1 MDVTILSRDNKTL
14 GKGTNRLFLTFDN
27 TDVSIVNA
35 LRRVITTNI
44 QTLVFRGFPYKD
56 NQINILKNTTKF
68 NNEYLKHRLA
78 CIPIMNDD
86 ESTFNAFCNLYKIEV
101 NVTNDSL

>member
-14 GKGTNRLFLTFDN
+14 GKGTKRLFVTFDN

-56 NQINILKNTTKF
+56 NQINILKFLN
-68 NNEYLKHRLA
+68 
-78 CIPIMNDD
+78 
-86 ESTFNAFCNLYKIEV
+86 NLYFIKINFTSIV
-101 NVTNDSL
+101 VTEFFHFCFITFYLSE

>member
-14 GKGTNRLFLTFDN
+14 GKGTKRLF
-27 TDVSIVNA
+27 V
-35 LRRVITTNI
+35 TNDSMTI
-44 QTLVFRGFPYKD
+44 
-56 NQINILKNTTKF
+56 IKNTTKF

-86 ESTFNAFCNLYKIEV
+86 ESTFNAFCNLY
-101 NVTNDSL
+101 